1 MKNALAVAIEA
12 LSWMAYEGLGERTA
26 LFRAADQLGASVD
39 ELRQAHRTV
48 METIRFQNRIEHL
61 ISVLLSPKSSADIP
75 HGVSSFLKILAYLRH
90 VEHAEISE
98 IERIIAFGRQIL
110 GWEELKPYE
119 NSIGRILF
127 EPSNVRSQDE
137 NERIAL
143 LTCHSSWYVERVLS
157 VFGRDVGLR
166 ILTRDLTPLPFYL
179 RANPLRTSISNVE
192 RTLKGMEAVGVPGV
206 WRAVNLKSEHRKAM
220 ALGEVVVQDLS
231 GIVAGLVASPRPD
244 DTVLDI
250 CAAPGNKTSHVAAEM
265 TNRGDIFAVDI
276 SPKRMIQWRLEM
288 ARAGVAIAYPIISDA
303 TKLKLNLE
311 ADLVIVDPP
320 CSNAG
325 VFAKNPSMKWRTSP
339 SRLGSL
345 TIRQLAILNSASK
358 HVRSG
363 GSLIYCTC
371 SILPEENEGILEDF
385 LHRNPDFYVERQRPF
400 FGLPGLRGFERC
412 QRFYPHL
419 HNCSGYFIARLRK
432 D

>member
-12 LSWMAYEGLGERTA
+12 LSWMAYEGLGERAA
-26 LFRAADQLGASVD
+26 LFRASDQLGASVD
-39 ELRQAHRTV
+39 ELRQAHRIV

-61 ISVLLSPKSSADIP
+61 ISILLSANSSEDIP
-75 HGVSSFLKILAYLRH
+75 HGVSSFLKILVYLRH
-90 VEHAEISE
+90 VDHAKVSE
-98 IERIIAFGRQIL
+98 IEGIISLGRHIL

-119 NSIGRILF
+119 KIIGRILF
-127 EPSNVRSQDE
+127 GLSNLKPQDE
-137 NERIAL
+137 DERVAL
-143 LTCHSSWYVERVLS
+143 VTCHSSWYVGRVLS
-157 VFGRDVGLR
+157 VFGRDFGLR
-166 ILTRDLTPLPFYL
+166 ILERDLTPIPFYL
-179 RANPLRTSISNVE
+179 RANPLRASPSNVE
-192 RTLKGMEAVGVPGV
+192 RILKDMEAVGVPGV
-206 WRAVNLKSEHRKAM
+206 WRAVNLKNEHRKAM

-231 GIVAGLVASPRPD
+231 GIVAGLVASPRPGE
-244 DTVLDI
+244 TVLDV

-265 TNRGDIFAVDI
+265 ANRGVIFSVDI

-288 ARAGVAIAYPIISDA
+288 AKAGVMIAYPIISDA
-303 TKLKLNLE
+303 AKLDLNLK

-325 VFAKNPSMKWRTSP
+325 VFAKNPSMKWRISS
-339 SRLGSL
+339 SRLCSL
-345 TIRQLAILNSASK
+345 RVKQLAILNSASK
-358 HVRSG
+358 CVRSG

-400 FGLPGLRGFERC
+400 LGLPGLRGFERC

-419 HNCSGYFIARLRK
+419 HNCSGFFIARLGK